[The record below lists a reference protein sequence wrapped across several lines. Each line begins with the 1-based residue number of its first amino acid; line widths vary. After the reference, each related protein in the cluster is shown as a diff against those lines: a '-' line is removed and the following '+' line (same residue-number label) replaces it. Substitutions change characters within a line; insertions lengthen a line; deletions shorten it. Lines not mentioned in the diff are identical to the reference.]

1 MIILWHLLLF
11 HNRYLGQCLHRMH
24 KSEHRF
30 IWLKSDLWHFS
41 LVIFA
46 GIRDQVQ
53 NQIGNPKILSSFW
66 EILKW
71 KSFDLKLSKIR
82 FVLSIKGRFDRSHP
96 RIPRRYV
103 HKITN
108 FDSNIVYSSEQE
120 TKADSENQ
128 LVVKTT
134 CLSTM
139 WLIPFAS
146 QILNLIFRKVFGI
159 LLRENFR
166 NSILRFWPRIN
177 LDLDL
182 LFLLIRFSF
191 AYAMWK

>member
-1 MIILWHLLLF
+1 MLLLY
-11 HNRYLGQCLHRMH
+11 NKYLDQWLDRMH
-24 KSEHRF
+24 TSEHRF
-30 IWLKSDLWHFS
+30 IWLKSDLWHFG

-46 GIRDQVQ
+46 GIWDQVQ

-103 HKITN
+103 HKITH

-120 TKADSENQ
+120 TKPDSENQ

-146 QILNLIFRKVFGI
+146 QIFGI